1 MITVVQNQRRN
12 SILFICC
19 FFTCLL
25 FYGIFINPHYA
36 VDTYVY
42 TKPVIEQDIFRAGR
56 LLTFSF
62 LNILGYF
69 NVSLANNQSIFTFLS
84 IVFFSLSHYLFLKS
98 LLTIKSEWTN
108 ISILTLFL
116 ASVTLFNNVFM
127 ATLFIFPEVIMCYSI
142 GTLLCVIAVNT
153 IVFGDLGVKKIMIS
167 LILIFATLCF
177 YQGIGPYYVM
187 LAISLFFLK
196 NWKESMA
203 KVYSRSVMV
212 VFIYTVAIL
221 ANSLLERLSSR
232 HRTDFSLAKIFSNIW
247 NIIKAQKMLWIDSD
261 KLIPQFIFIIIFI
274 LLIVSLS
281 FIIFKDLKIYK
292 TKGIFLFQLGLIFL
306 TFLLIV
312 APFAIANDG
321 FLTPRGIVV
330 FMAFPS
336 ILGILFTFLNCNSN
350 SKKSYLSI
358 IYIIIFICV
367 SFLGVQNI
375 GINNNVTNALDKAI
389 AQQMYN
395 KIERYETLSNKR
407 VTKIALVNDTNPT
420 WSYVTSNSYDI
431 HSRALSI
438 DWAALPLL
446 SVVTGR
452 EFEMVEMDKK
462 IYNQYFLE
470 RDWNSYEDNQVII
483 KGDTAYIALY

>member
-1 MITVVQNQRRN
+1 MINVVQNQKHN
-12 SILFICC
+12 VLLFIGC

-25 FYGIFINPHYA
+25 FYGIFIIPHYA

-56 LLTFSF
+56 VLTFSF

-69 NVSLANNQSIFTFLS
+69 NVSMANNQSIFTFLS
-84 IVFFSLSHYLFLKS
+84 IVFFSISHYFFLRT
-98 LLTIKSEWTN
+98 LLTIKSDWTN

-127 ATLFIFPEVIMCYSI
+127 ATLFIFPEVILCYSI

-153 IVFGDLGVKKIMIS
+153 IVSGDLGMKKIMIS
-167 LILIFATLCF
+167 FILIFATLCF

-187 LAISLFFLK
+187 LAILLFFLK
-196 NWKESMA
+196 NWKESMTN
-203 KVYSRSVMV
+203 VFSRSIMII
-212 VFIYTVAIL
+212 FIYTVAIL
-221 ANSLLERLSSR
+221 ANSLLERLSTR
-232 HRTDFSLAKIFSNIW
+232 HRTDFSLDKVFSNIW
-247 NIIKAQKMLWIDSD
+247 SIIKAQKLLWVDSD
-261 KLIPQFIFIIIFI
+261 KLLPQFIFIIIFI
-274 LLIVSLS
+274 LLLVSLS
-281 FIIFKDLKIYK
+281 FIIFKDLKKYK
-292 TKGIFLFQLGLIFL
+292 TKGIFLFLVSLIFL

-336 ILGILFTFLNCNSN
+336 ILGMFFVFLNYNSN
-350 SKKSYLSI
+350 SKRSYLCI
-358 IYIIIFICV
+358 AYIVIFICL
-367 SFLGVQNI
+367 SFLGIQNI
-375 GINNNVTNALDKAI
+375 GVNNNITNALDKAI

-420 WSYVTSNSYDI
+420 WSYVTSNSYDV

-446 SVVTGR
+446 SAVTGR

-470 RDWNSYEDNQVII
+470 HDWNSYEDNQVVI